1 MNRNSTRLFVVPA
14 LSGIAFI
21 LMGALFTGSAQ
32 TPPPQGSQAAP
43 PQTQTFTADQ
53 LTDLVAPIALYPDGL
68 LSQVLVAST
77 YPLEVVEAQQW
88 LQGNPTA
95 FPDVLKR
102 LNQDIRWTRD
112 VGNAFLAQEADVMAA
127 VQRLRA
133 SARANGRLTST
144 PQETVSTETQGGQ
157 PAIVI
162 QPANPDVVYVPAY
175 DPAYVWGPPVGGSY
189 PSLYYPTYGFGW
201 GPGIDLGFWGG
212 WDGWGW
218 GPNWFGGTIFVD
230 NDFFHRHGF
239 HGDRDRDGD
248 RGRGG
253 DRDRGINRER
263 WAHNPGHR
271 LGVPYPNQQL
281 SGRFQG
287 ASAASRANQGGFG
300 MRGPLGQPNSG
311 RPGMPINPQGVR
323 GMPPQGGASRMIPN
337 LGMPMRPVAPN
348 PGAGVPR
355 GVPPQGIAPQGG
367 ASRMMPVSPGMVPMR
382 PVAPNPGAGVPR
394 GMPLQGIAPQGGA
407 SRMMPA
413 SPGMVPMRPAAPG
426 FGGGIPRGFA
436 PGGGF
441 RGNPGFGGHGFGGNP
456 GFGGHGF
463 GGGFGGGHG
472 FGGGFGGGHGF
483 GGGGGHG
490 GHR

>member
-43 PQTQTFTADQ
+43 PQTQTLTADQ

-88 LQGNPTA
+88 LQGNPTLSGTQLTEAAKQQPWDPSVQALVA

-102 LNQDIRWTRD
+102 LNQDIRWTTD
-112 VGNAFLAQEADVMAA
+112 LGNAFLAQEADVMAA
-127 VQRLRA
+127 VQQLRA
-133 SARANGRLTST
+133 SAQANGRLTST
-144 PQETVSTETQGGQ
+144 PQQTVSTETQGGQ

-230 NDFFHRHGF
+230 NDFFHRQGF
-239 HGDRDRDGD
+239 HGDRDRD
-248 RGRGG
+248 G

-311 RPGMPINPQGVR
+311 RPGMPINPQGV
-323 GMPPQGGASRMIPN
+323 
-337 LGMPMRPVAPN
+337 
-348 PGAGVPR
+348 
-355 GVPPQGIAPQGG
+355 
-367 ASRMMPVSPGMVPMR
+367 
-382 PVAPNPGAGVPR
+382 
-394 GMPLQGIAPQGGA
+394 QGIAPQGGA

-413 SPGMVPMRPAAPG
+413 SPGMVPMRPSAPS

-441 RGNPGFGGHGFGGNP
+441 RGNPGL
-456 GFGGHGF
+456 
-463 GGGFGGGHG
+463 GGHG

>member
-1 MNRNSTRLFVVPA
+1 
-14 LSGIAFI
+14 
-21 LMGALFTGSAQ
+21 
-32 TPPPQGSQAAP
+32 
-43 PQTQTFTADQ
+43 
-53 LTDLVAPIALYPDGL
+53 
-68 LSQVLVAST
+68 
-77 YPLEVVEAQQW
+77 
-88 LQGNPTA
+88 
-95 FPDVLKR
+95 
-102 LNQDIRWTRD
+102 
-112 VGNAFLAQEADVMAA
+112 MAA

-189 PSLYYPTYGFGW
+189 PSLYYPPYGFGW

-248 RGRGG
+248 R
-253 DRDRGINRER
+253 DRGINRER

-300 MRGPLGQPNSG
+300 IRGPLGQPNSG
-311 RPGMPINPQGVR
+311 RPGMLINPQGVR

-348 PGAGVPR
+348 PGTGVPR
-355 GVPPQGIAPQGG
+355 GVPPQGI
-367 ASRMMPVSPGMVPMR
+367 S
-382 PVAPNPGAGVPR
+382 
-394 GMPLQGIAPQGGA
+394 PQGGA

-426 FGGGIPRGFA
+426 FGGGIPRGFE

-441 RGNPGFGGHGFGGNP
+441 RGNPGF
-456 GFGGHGF
+456 
-463 GGGFGGGHG
+463 GGHG

>member
-1 MNRNSTRLFVVPA
+1 MNRNSTSLFVVPA

-43 PQTQTFTADQ
+43 PQIQTFTADQ
-53 LTDLVAPIALYPDGL
+53 LTDLVAPIALYPDWL

-88 LQGNPTA
+88 LLGNPTLSGSQLTDAAKQQPWDPSLQALVA

-102 LNQDIRWTRD
+102 LNQDIRWTTD

-212 WDGWGW
+212 WDDWGW

-230 NDFFHRHGF
+230 NDFFHRQGF
-239 HGDRDRDGD
+239 HGDRDRD
-248 RGRGG
+248 G

-311 RPGMPINPQGVR
+311 RPGMPINPPGVQAIA
-323 GMPPQGGASRMIPN
+323 PQGGASRMIPVSP
-337 LGMPMRPVAPN
+337 GTVPMRSVAPN

-355 GVPPQGIAPQGG
+355 GMPPQGIAPQGG

-382 PVAPNPGAGVPR
+382 P
-394 GMPLQGIAPQGGA
+394 
-407 SRMMPA
+407 
-413 SPGMVPMRPAAPG
+413 AAPS

-441 RGNPGFGGHGFGGNP
+441 RGNPGFGGR
-456 GFGGHGF
+456 
-463 GGGFGGGHG
+463 G

>member
-88 LQGNPTA
+88 LQGNPTLSGTQLTDAAKQQPWDPSVQALVA

-102 LNQDIRWTRD
+102 LNQDIRWTTD

-248 RGRGG
+248 RGHDG

-287 ASAASRANQGGFG
+287 ASAASRVNQGGFG

-323 GMPPQGGASRMIPN
+323 GMPPQGGASRTIPN

-355 GVPPQGIAPQGG
+355 GMPPQGI
-367 ASRMMPVSPGMVPMR
+367 S
-382 PVAPNPGAGVPR
+382 
-394 GMPLQGIAPQGGA
+394 PQGGA

-413 SPGMVPMRPAAPG
+413 SPGMVPMRPAAPS

-441 RGNPGFGGHGFGGNP
+441 RGNPGFGGHGFGG
-456 GFGGHGF
+456 
-463 GGGFGGGHG
+463 
-472 FGGGFGGGHGF
+472 GFGGGHGF